1 MLRAEPHGPVR
12 LTSSAAYRL
21 MAKIFGDGGMRG
33 TVIVKMRAWANGMA
47 GLLCLL
53 PITAWGA
60 AGEALNT
67 DTAVSTVSAGNQN
80 RPAIASAA
88 DGRSVIAWTD
98 SAADGSGSGVY
109 ARRYLAN
116 GEPAGPVFALHTS
129 TTGNQDQVRVA
140 MQPNGLF
147 AAVWRSDPNSGTTN
161 PPAARI
167 LVRLFDPDGAPLSAE
182 VRVDSG
188 LFSGSDPAIAA
199 DGQGRYTAVW
209 TAFGVDAD
217 AFGIALQRVSS
228 AGALIG
234 GATRINNFETG
245 TQSRPRVACGQVGQ
259 CTVAWQSFGQD
270 GDLNGIYARRIA
282 ADGSY
287 ASDEFAVNE
296 LGTRD
301 QNSPA
306 IAMHPDGAFLIA
318 WTDFQLDGD
327 GGSVAFRRYAANGT
341 ALESPRL
348 ANLTTTG
355 TQSAPSVAVDASSQW
370 LFAWQAGTQDGDG
383 TGIVLRAMASD
394 GTLVPAERVAN
405 SVTAGDQNQATATVD
420 ADGDVLLAWNSVGQ
434 DGDGDG
440 VYQRRFVGPAAIDL
454 SAALT
459 ANSGRVRPG
468 GPLTLTATTNNLASP
483 QSPSSSTALNAAIN
497 AANNVSARLT
507 LPAGASTSAGTG
519 TRWTCTDD
527 SGEQSCTHSGV
538 IQAAASSAISF
549 ASTAPTTPGDYTYS
563 LTVSSPHDDG
573 ATANNTASRAITVA
587 EPTIS
592 YDPISGNL
600 GEAGGRV
607 TIAISLEPAAGTAV
621 SLPFS
626 LAGTATANTDYS
638 LSRSSPIPIPA
649 GTTALSLEVTGLDD
663 NRAEG
668 DETLEI
674 QFGNPSGAALNDR
687 GPITFTLQDDEPT
700 PVVQFETSTTQ
711 INENG
716 GQLTIRLSLSGASE
730 NPISLPYTLA
740 GTGSSSDYQISPAS
754 PINFAAGQSSALLT
768 LTPSNDNLSED
779 DETVV
784 VDLAAPSGATLGTRS
799 RHTALILDD
808 ERRAGPPQLRFE
820 FADSQAS
827 EDSGTATVR
836 AILSRP
842 TNTALTVPLSYSGTA
857 TSADYSAP
865 ANLSFS
871 AGSST
876 ATLTVNLVE
885 DTLDEAVETVIVN
898 LQATA
903 GITLSSPEQ
912 HTLSLIDN
920 DPAPTVDFVLAE
932 QAVREGARTIQ
943 LALRLSAA
951 SGRDIVLGLST
962 DGTAQSGLDYQPI
975 PALFTIPA
983 GSLTAQIPV
992 QLIADGL
999 DEATETLVLGITS
1012 AEPAT
1017 VGSTAEH
1024 RMRIE
1029 DSTGDSDSGG
1039 ALPLGLLIWTVCLA
1053 WQRRRCKQPSH

>member
-1 MLRAEPHGPVR
+1 
-12 LTSSAAYRL
+12 
-21 MAKIFGDGGMRG
+21 MRG
-33 TVIVKMRAWANGMA
+33 TLIGAMRHWAHSIA
-47 GLLCLL
+47 GVLCLL
-53 PITAWGA
+53 PITAWSA

-67 DTAVSTVSAGNQN
+67 DTAASTVSAGNQSA
-80 RPAIASAA
+80 PSIASAA

-129 TTGNQDQVRVA
+129 TLGDQDQVRVA

-147 AAVWRSDPNSGTTN
+147 AAVWRSDADGSN
-161 PPAARI
+161 PRI
-167 LVRLFDPDGAPLSAE
+167 HIRLFDAEGAPLSAE
-182 VRVDSG
+182 VRVDPTSQF
-188 LFSGSDPAIAA
+188 LAQDPAIAA
-199 DGQGRYTAVW
+199 DGSGRYAVVW
-209 TAFGVDAD
+209 TAFTASTSSFDVV
-217 AFGIALQRVSS
+217 LQRISS
-228 AGALIG
+228 AGTLIG
-234 GATRINNFETG
+234 GPTSVNSFEPDS
-245 TQSRPRVACGQVGQ
+245 QSRPRVACGQAGQ

-287 ASDEFAVNE
+287 ASDEFAVNDV
-296 LGTRD
+296 GTRD
-301 QNSPA
+301 QNSPTV
-306 IAMHPDGAFLIA
+306 AMHPDGAFLIA

-327 GGSVAFRRYAANGT
+327 DGSVAFRRYAANGT

-348 ANLTTTG
+348 ANLTTPG
-355 TQSAPSVAVDASSQW
+355 TQSTPSVAVDASNQW
-370 LFAWQAGTQDGDG
+370 LLAWQAANQDGDG
-383 TGIVLRAMASD
+383 SGIVLRAMASD
-394 GTLVPAERVAN
+394 GTLVPAERIAN
-405 SVTAGDQNQATATVD
+405 SVTAGNQNRVSAAVD
-420 ADGDVLLAWNSVGQ
+420 ADGDVLLAWNSEGQ

-440 VYQRRFVGPAAIDL
+440 VYQRRFVGPATVDL

-459 ANSGRVRPG
+459 ANSNRVRPG

-483 QSPSSSTALNAAIN
+483 QSPSSNTALNAAIN

-519 TRWTCTDD
+519 SRWTCADA

-538 IQAAASSAISF
+538 VLAAASSAISF
-549 ASTAPTTPGDYTYS
+549 ASTTPTTPGDYVYS

-573 ATANNTASRAITVA
+573 TTTNNTVNRSITVA
-587 EPTIS
+587 EPSVS
-592 YDPISGNL
+592 YDPISGSL

-607 TIAISLEPAAGTAV
+607 TIAINLDPPAGSAV

-626 LAGTATANTDYS
+626 LAGTATVNSDYS
-638 LSRSSPIPIPA
+638 LSRSSPIQIPA

-674 QFGNPSGAALNDR
+674 QFGSPSGAVLNDR
-687 GPITFTLQDDEPT
+687 GPITITLQDDEPT

-711 INENG
+711 IDENG
-716 GQLTIRLSLSGASE
+716 GQLAIRLSLSGASE
-730 NPISLPYTLA
+730 NSISVPYTLA
-740 GTGSSSDYQISPAS
+740 GTAASNDYQISPAS
-754 PINFAAGQSSALLT
+754 PISFAAGQTSALLT

-784 VDLAAPSGATLGTRS
+784 VNLGSPSGATLGTRS

-827 EDSGTATVR
+827 EDGGTATVR

-857 TSADYSAP
+857 SSADYSAP

-885 DTLDEAVETVIVN
+885 DTLDEAVETVIIS

-903 GITLSSPEQ
+903 GVTISSPEQ
-912 HTLSLIDN
+912 HTISLIDN
-920 DPAPTVDFVLAE
+920 DPVPTVDFVLAE

-975 PALFTIPA
+975 PAQFTIPA

-999 DEATETLVLGITS
+999 DEATETLILGITN

-1039 ALPLGLLIWTVCLA
+1039 ALPLSLVIWTLCSA
-1053 WQRRRCKQPSH
+1053 WLRRRVHRSSR